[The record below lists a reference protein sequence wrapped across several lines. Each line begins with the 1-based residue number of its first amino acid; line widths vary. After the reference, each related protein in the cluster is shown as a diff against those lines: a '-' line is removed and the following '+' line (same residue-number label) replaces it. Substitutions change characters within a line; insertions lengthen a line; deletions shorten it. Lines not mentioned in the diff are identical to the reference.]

1 MKKDIKIL
9 NHEEGYKNPESGL
22 LIIDG
27 ITNKNY
33 FEFYLQPQLVN
44 EGSATPSCFHVA
56 YGNLDC
62 PTLIPKLTFDL
73 CHIYS
78 NWQGTVRIPN
88 VIKAAEKLAKIT
100 AKYTQDELNDNL
112 KLGQAYL

>member
-1 MKKDIKIL
+1 MIL
-9 NHEEGYKNPESGL
+9 
-22 LIIDG
+22 DG

-33 FEFYLQPQLVN
+33 FEFYIQPQKVTQ
-44 EGSATPSCFHVA
+44 GSATPSCFHVA
-56 YGNLDC
+56 YGNLNF
-62 PTLIPKLTFDL
+62 PEMIPKFTFDL

-100 AKYTQDELNDNL
+100 AKYTKGELNENL
-112 KLGQAYL
+112 QIGQAYL

>member
-1 MKKDIKIL
+1 MKIL
-9 NHEEGYKNPESGL
+9 VKQKEFLFNPSSGL

-33 FEFYLQPQLVN
+33 FEFYLQPQQVTQ
-44 EGSATPSCFHVA
+44 GSATPSCFHVA
-56 YGNLDC
+56 YGDMDW
-62 PTLIPKLTFDL
+62 PTMIPKLTFDL

-100 AKYTQDELNDNL
+100 AKSTHGELNE
-112 KLGQAYL
+112 KLYFGQSYL